1 MKEDMIMKE
10 LYIAPELNITC
21 FAPCERL
28 AADDELFFDD
38 LLDVGGLKPSAGVQD
53 GDLDLDL

>member
-1 MKEDMIMKE
+1 MKE

-21 FAPCERL
+21 FAPVERL
-28 AADDELFFDD
+28 ANAAEDDEIIFDN
-38 LLDVGGLKPSAGVQD
+38 LLDVGGLKPSAGRQE

>member
-1 MKEDMIMKE
+1 MKE

-28 AADDELFFDD
+28 ANADDELFFDD
-38 LLDVGGLKPSAGVQD
+38 LLDVGGLKPSAGHQD

>member
-1 MKEDMIMKE
+1 MKE
-10 LYIAPELNITC
+10 LYIAPELNVTC

-38 LLDVGGLKPSAGVQD
+38 LLDVGAGNNNAKPSAGYD
-53 GDLDLDL
+53 EGDLDLDL